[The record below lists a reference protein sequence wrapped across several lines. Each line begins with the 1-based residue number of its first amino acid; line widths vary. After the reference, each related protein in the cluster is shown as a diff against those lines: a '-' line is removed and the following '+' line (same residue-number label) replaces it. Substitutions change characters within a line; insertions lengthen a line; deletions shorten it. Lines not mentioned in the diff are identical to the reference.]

1 MYRKGA
7 ISFLKGQDNKTLK
20 VNVLEIIRERV
31 NVSYLF
37 IIASVYRTRPKC
49 ENVIARLKTMKSTF
63 KITSQVKVAEGDQ
76 RVLRHTD
83 NDALD
88 KNMVLR

>member
-20 VNVLEIIRERV
+20 VNVLEIIRESA
-31 NVSYLF
+31 N
-37 IIASVYRTRPKC
+37 VYRTRPKC

-63 KITSQVKVAEGDQ
+63 KITSQVKMAEGDQ
-76 RVLRHTD
+76 RVLCNTD